1 MIKNKEQFLKELV
14 TLPEL
19 KDNVMAYVFAI
30 NPDIKISSKN
40 EFFDYVKSYYQRYKT
55 QKPQIETTITQ
66 DNNEIDE
73 WKNLDL
79 RIKDVKLKSVKG
91 FPESD
96 VPFGIDF
103 SNGKGLPKSMV
114 ILGGNAT
121 GKSSIYDAIE
131 YVYCNKIGEAQLRNF
146 KLNNSDRFKLF
157 LEHFENGTENTYC
170 KVETIDKSF
179 DLQITPNIPKSV
191 RERINPDTHF
201 ISDYDVYENGQL
213 DYQKNNQKSFH
224 NQIARSIGLE
234 SLLEFN
240 KHLKTFVPYSRR
252 KETTGINTANKN
264 IENQNKFIETNN
276 KAISE
281 RKTTL
286 EQLQK
291 DQKANPEENNLKLLI
306 ETLGKVRQNDLRSSF
321 SYIRFE
327 EVKQAF
333 ESAYNDFITKQ
344 VKNSGLSELQ
354 FLNLGLELLEKHE
367 DCPFCENSQLSKQEI
382 EGNSSQRI
390 EKIKKLNEATQI
402 LNNSLNDL
410 VDAFHNLL
418 VELKNIKGTII
429 RELFELQEKVEF
441 NNLFQKENAFL
452 TSISNELADDF
463 LVEISNLDEN
473 PNYLKDRNKYV
484 FELLNN
490 HTGFIKSLSEFEK
503 MINRFFDERNFE
515 IQKIDDLIRSKSQT
529 KSSTERII
537 EINKEISDFEKQ
549 ITDANQ
555 LIQKEKKTVE
565 DFEAIR
571 SLFTEIKESTKEY
584 EKIVSNKVN
593 ETVTTAFAP
602 IKLVVEEVLETYF
615 KFDNRDLELIVSKV
629 ADEIDEETGEILS
642 EVITAQI
649 KPKNQNVKPQP
660 VGKILNTFHY
670 RLFSTMV
677 GVAIAI
683 ASRKN
688 TKINMPL
695 VLDDIF
701 YASDFENRARIETF
715 IEALFKMFHDF
726 TPELPLQLI
735 LFTHDQMIFESTIK
749 VLNEIETL
757 NEEDISFAKLFPHSE
772 AKEVDGYKNLVY
784 QFPTYFAKQVLNRS
798 LETQ

>member
-1 MIKNKEQFLKELV
+1 MIKSKEQFLKELV

-55 QKPQIETTITQ
+55 QKPEIKTTSTQ
-66 DNNEIDE
+66 DGTEIEE
-73 WKNLDL
+73 WKGLDL
-79 RIKDVKLKSVKG
+79 RIRDVKLKSIKG
-91 FPESD
+91 FPDSEI
-96 VPFGIDF
+96 PFGIDF
-103 SNGKGLPKSMV
+103 SNDKGLPKSMV

-121 GKSSIYDAIE
+121 GKSSIYDAVE

-146 KLNNSDRFKLF
+146 KKDNTDRFKLF

-179 DLQITPNIPKSV
+179 DLQNTPNIPKSV
-191 RERINPDTHF
+191 RARINPDTHF

-213 DYQKNNQKSFH
+213 DYQKNVQKSFH

-240 KHLKTFVPYSRR
+240 KNLKTFVPYNRR
-252 KETTGINTANKN
+252 KDTTGINAANKSV
-264 IENQNKFIETNN
+264 ENQKKFIETNT

-281 RKTTL
+281 RKTRL

-291 DQKANPEENNLKLLI
+291 EQKANPEENNLKLLI
-306 ETLGKVRQNDLRSSF
+306 ETLGKIRQNDFHFSF

-327 EVKQAF
+327 EAKQTF
-333 ESAYNDFITKQ
+333 ESAYNDYLTKQ
-344 VKNSGLSELQ
+344 IKNIGLSELQ
-354 FLNLGLELLEKHE
+354 FLNLGLELLEKHK
-367 DCPFCENSQLSKQEI
+367 DCPFCENSQLNKQEI
-382 EGNSSQRI
+382 EKNTSHRI
-390 EKIKKLNEATQI
+390 ENIKELNEATQI
-402 LNNSLNDL
+402 LSKSLNDL
-410 VDAFHNLL
+410 IDIFNNLL
-418 VELKNIKGTII
+418 FQLKNIKGTVT
-429 RELFELQEKVEF
+429 RELFDLQEKVEF
-441 NNLFQKENAFL
+441 NNLVQKENTLL
-452 TSISNELADDF
+452 TSILNELADDF
-463 LVEISNLDEN
+463 LVEISNLNEN
-473 PNYLKDRNKYV
+473 PNYLKGRNKYV
-484 FELLNN
+484 FELLDN
-490 HTGFIKSLSEFEK
+490 HTDFIKSLSEFEK
-503 MINRFFDERNFE
+503 MINSFFDERNLE
-515 IQKIDDLIRSKSQT
+515 IQKIDDLIKSKSQT
-529 KSSTERII
+529 KSSTEQII

-549 ITDANQ
+549 ITEANQ
-555 LIQKEKKTVE
+555 LIQKEKKTAE
-565 DFEAIR
+565 DFEAVR
-571 SLFTEIKESTKEY
+571 NLFNEIKESTKEY

-615 KFDNRDLELIVSKV
+615 KFDNRDLELIVSKE

-701 YASDFENRARIETF
+701 YASDFENRATIETF
-715 IEALFKMFHDF
+715 IEALFKMFNDF

-757 NEEDISFAKLFPHSE
+757 NEDDISFAKLFPHSE

-784 QFPTYFAKQVLNRS
+784 QFPAYFSKQILTRS
-798 LETQ
+798 IETE